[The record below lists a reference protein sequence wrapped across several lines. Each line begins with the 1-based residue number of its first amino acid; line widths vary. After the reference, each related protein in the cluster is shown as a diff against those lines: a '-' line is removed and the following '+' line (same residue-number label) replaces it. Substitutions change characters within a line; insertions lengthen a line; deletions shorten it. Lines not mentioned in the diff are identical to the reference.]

1 MSPIRNLLGQS
12 LCAWLCLNT
21 LLVGAPAVK
30 ITPLNVPDQGRAGFH
45 RLLPKDTGL
54 MPSGKYRAIIGEIVR
69 DTSNSGLAAGDING
83 DGLPDIFVCGMEKPN
98 ALYLNQGN
106 WKFKNI
112 TEQAGVTCRG
122 WRLSGALFSDVDGD
136 RDLDLIL
143 TSLRDTRNFLFLNDG
158 NGRFTESLN
167 IGWMYNHRAGSAG
180 SSMADVDGDGDLD
193 LYVTSFLKHTPGE
206 VLGPKELER
215 IYQLGVAAKFAG
227 RPMPDEWLKIYSFR
241 KVPTT
246 GQVVIDVCNMQDH
259 LYLNDGRGNF
269 RAVTDNDH
277 RFRDVQGRP
286 IAMPKDPSH
295 EAAFR
300 DVDGDGDPDLY
311 VCSDFDWAD
320 RFWRNDGRG
329 NFTLIEPIALRR
341 TSQFSMGID
350 FTDLNRDGHLD
361 FITADMLSRSH
372 KRRKTQMGMM
382 QATDAAIGLIHNR
395 PQIMQNTLHL
405 NRGDGTWTEIAQ
417 FAGVK
422 ASEWSWGLA
431 FTDVDL
437 DGYED
442 LIVATGMIRDFMDAD
457 ATAEISNAIQGA
469 STINTLLKST
479 VYPKLPT
486 QNIIYR
492 NRGNLTFEYK
502 SDPWGFAKKIQ
513 DEDKVKYEKYK
524 AVSGGLA
531 QADFDGDG
539 DLDLIF
545 NNIEPLEIYRNESNA
560 PRVAVRLIG
569 RPGNVQA
576 IGAKVRLLGG
586 PGKANG
592 LAPMEQ
598 EIHSGGGYASGSDPL
613 AVFGTGTITEGLKL
627 EIIWRDRGTFTRRV
641 ISNVKPNHLYEIS
654 QGEDTPHPIPA
665 TAPVKTLF
673 IKDFEKLDIQ
683 MPDGPMRVGHSE
695 TPFDDFAYQPLL
707 PNRLSQ
713 LGPGVAWTD
722 VNQDGLDDL
731 IIAAGRGRPMLIY
744 HGQPGGRF
752 KIARGPVA
760 DLDQTGVIGW
770 TPKPGAAPT
779 LLTGISNFEAPGKAF
794 NRAPLRGL
802 NPAKDFSIQFS
813 LPSQRSTTGPMALAD
828 VDGDGDLDLFLGG
841 RMVPERYPEP
851 ADSQLFINQNGEL
864 KRDNSNAGALK
875 QLGLVSGAVFG
886 DLDGDGDPDLV
897 LALEWG
903 PVKIL
908 RNQNGQ
914 FTDATKAFGLDAH
927 KGWWNS
933 VTLGDFDADGRLD
946 IVAGNWGRNSKY
958 EQSYS
963 ITEPLRMAYGDF
975 DNNGVIDIVE
985 NHYDKETGKWVPER
999 GRSCSMN
1006 AMPFIGQRNQSFDQ
1020 FGSGSLEKVYGEC
1033 LKDGKALEANTLSHT
1048 LFLNR
1053 GNTFT
1058 PRALPAEAQF
1068 APVFGM
1074 NVADFD
1080 GDGYEDLFV
1089 AQNFFASQRET
1100 PRSDGGRGLLLRG
1113 DGKGGFTSVPGQKS
1127 GLKIYGEQRG
1137 SAVADYNH
1145 DGRPDLVVSQNGA
1158 ATHLYQNAHGHPGL
1172 RVRLNAGPANPT
1184 GVGAIARLIFADDK
1198 KGPAKI
1204 VTAGSGYW
1212 SQDSAVLIL
1221 ARPSSAAAP
1230 AEIEVQWPHG
1240 KTTTSKIPA
1249 GAAEIEITS
1258 KGELKKVK

>member
-1 MSPIRNLLGQS
+1 MNLIRHPLAQS
-12 LCAWLCLNT
+12 LCACLCFNA
-21 LLVGAPAVK
+21 LLVAAPAVK
-30 ITPLNVPDQGRAGFH
+30 ITPLNVPDQGRSGFH
-45 RLLPKDTGL
+45 RLQPKDTGL
-54 MPSGKYRAIIGEIVR
+54 MPSGKYRAVIGETIR

-83 DGLPDIFVCGMEKPN
+83 DGLPDLFVCGMEKPN
-98 ALYLNQGN
+98 ALYLNRGN
-106 WKFKNI
+106 WKFENI
-112 TEQAGVTCRG
+112 TELAGVACEG
-122 WRLSGALFSDVDGD
+122 WRLNGALFSDVDGD

-143 TSLRDTRNFLFLNDG
+143 TSVRDTRNFLFLNDG
-158 NGRFTESLN
+158 LGNFTESLN
-167 IGWMYNHRAGSAG
+167 IGWVYNQRAGSVG

-193 LYVTSFLKHTPGE
+193 LYVTSHLNRTPGE
-206 VLGPKELER
+206 ILGPKEMER
-215 IYQLGVAAKFAG
+215 IHQLGEAARRTG
-227 RPMPDEWLKIYSFR
+227 RPMPDEWLEIYSVR
-241 KVPTT
+241 KVPITPT
-246 GQVVIDVCNMQDH
+246 FNKLVTDVSHMQDH
-259 LYLNDGRGNF
+259 LYLNDGRGRF
-269 RAVTDNDH
+269 RVVTDNDQ
-277 RFRDVQGRP
+277 RFRDAQGRP
-286 IAMPKDPSH
+286 MPMPKDPSH

-311 VCSDFDWAD
+311 VCADFDWAD

-329 NFTLIEPIALRR
+329 NFTLIDPIALRR

-350 FTDLNRDGHLD
+350 FTDLNRDGHVD

-372 KRRKTQMGMM
+372 KRRKTQMGFM
-382 QATDAAIGLIHNR
+382 QATDVAIGLIRNR

-405 NRGDGTWTEIAQ
+405 SRGDGTWTEIAQ

-457 ATAEISNAIQGA
+457 ATSEIENAIKEKT
-469 STINTLLKST
+469 TINALLKST
-479 VYPKLPT
+479 IYPTLPT
-486 QNIIYR
+486 RNIAYR
-492 NRGNLTFEYK
+492 NRGDMTFEFMYAK
-502 SDPWGFAKKIQ
+502 DWGFDA
-513 DEDKVKYEKYK
+513 K

-569 RPGNVQA
+569 QPGNLQA

-586 PGKANG
+586 PGNSNG

-613 AVFGTGTITEGLKL
+613 AVFGTGNKTEGLKL
-627 EIIWRDRGTFTRRV
+627 EIIWRDRGKLTRR
-641 ISNVKPNHLYEIS
+641 IIPNVKPNHLYEIT
-654 QGEDTPHPIPA
+654 QNGDDPLL
-665 TAPVKTLF
+665 APFASNPPSLF
-673 IKDFEKLDIQ
+673 KEDFEKLDVQ
-683 MPDGPMRVGHSE
+683 TPKGPVRVGHGE
-695 TPFDDFAYQPLL
+695 TAFDDFAYQPLL

-722 VNQDGLDDL
+722 LNQDGIEDL
-731 IIAAGRGRPMLIY
+731 VISAGRGRPMMIY
-744 HGQPGGRF
+744 LGQPGGRF
-752 KIARGPVA
+752 QFVQGPLA

-770 TPKPGAAPT
+770 IPKPNATPT

-794 NRAPLRGL
+794 DHAPLLGL
-802 NPAKDFSIQFS
+802 SPAKKYSIAFS

-841 RMVPERYPEP
+841 RMVPGRYPEP
-851 ADSQLFINQNGEL
+851 ADSQLYLNENGKL
-864 KRDNSNAGALK
+864 KLDGANTAALK

-908 RNQNGQ
+908 RNHNGK
-914 FTDATKAFGLDAH
+914 FTDATKACGLDAL

-946 IVAGNWGRNSKY
+946 IAAGNWGRNSKY
-958 EQSYS
+958 EESYS
-963 ITEPLRMAYGDF
+963 RANPLRIAYGDF
-975 DNNGVIDIVE
+975 DNNGVVDIVE
-985 NHYDKETGKWVPER
+985 NHYDKETGTWVPER

-1006 AMPFIGQRNQSFDQ
+1006 AMPFIGERNKTFDQ
-1020 FGSGSLEKVYGEC
+1020 FGSGSLAKIYGDC
-1033 LKDGKALEANTLSHT
+1033 LKDGTVLEANTLTHT

-1053 GNTFT
+1053 GNTFASH
-1058 PRALPAEAQF
+1058 PLPAEAQF

-1080 GDGYEDLFV
+1080 GDGHEDLFV

-1113 DGKGGFTSVPGQKS
+1113 DGKGSFTSVPGQES

-1137 SAVADYNH
+1137 SAVADYNR
-1145 DGRPDLVVSQNGA
+1145 DGRPDLVVTQNGA
-1158 ATHLYQNAHGHPGL
+1158 STHLYQNVLGSPGL

-1184 GVGAIARLIFADDK
+1184 GVGAIARLIFAEK

-1212 SQDSAVLIL
+1212 SQDSATLIF
-1221 ARPSSAAAP
+1221 ARPTVP
-1230 AEIEVQWPHG
+1230 IKIEVQWPHG
-1240 KTTTSKIPA
+1240 QTITTAIPTSED
-1249 GAAEIEITS
+1249 EIEVTPQGTLIMP
-1258 KGELKKVK
+1258 GN